1 MRKNV
6 SILLCLAFLCCLAV
20 QGKTQSVNGASD
32 LRTLQQQFVDLKF
45 GMFIHFNI
53 PTFMSDDWA
62 DPDASPAIFNPV
74 KLDCNQWAEAAKA
87 AKMRYG
93 CLTTNI
99 TAVFVYGIR
108 KRPVIMS

>member
-20 QGKTQSVNGASD
+20 QGLKAQPTSGISD
-32 LRTLQQQFVDLKF
+32 LKTLQQQFVDLKF

-53 PTFMSDDWA
+53 PTFMNDDWA

-74 KLDCNQWAEAAKA
+74 KLDCGQD
-87 AKMRYG
+87 
-93 CLTTNI
+93 
-99 TAVFVYGIR
+99 R
-108 KRPVIMS
+108 KSVV